1 MDDLAEAYGLGTWLC
16 PIVKGGMEGTGSA
29 LLFSSLSDW
38 GGQQG
43 FSLPLSLRPTLL
55 GLPTQ

>member
-16 PIVKGGMEGTGSA
+16 PIVKSGMEGTGSA